1 MPTVFSLLWFKPTE
15 LCKSCR
21 KASFSSS
28 ISFDYLVSLLW
39 QQMPLEINAFSAFNF
54 FFNIDSKTLSTS
66 TGNTEIWLRWDLFGC
81 FLVGCFAT
89 KHQLDF
95 ILSHT
100 WFCQVAKSR
109 PEYITLDCT
118 TRKHFWWTREKNIK
132 LFISEGTK
140 WRFKASSVKC
150 SKYSE
155 SALSQEFVWNDNLN
169 PWAETQKAIE
179 KLLTLMNR
187 QLHQETSLINF
198 HLNLLKTLQKCNHK
212 NETRQE

>member
-54 FFNIDSKTLSTS
+54 FFNIHSKTLSIS

-81 FLVGCFAT
+81 FLVGFFFAT

-118 TRKHFWWTREKNIK
+118 ARKHFWWTREKNIK
-132 LFISEGTK
+132 LFISEGLNEDLKHLQWNAANTQSQHFPK
-140 WRFKASSVKC
+140 S
-150 SKYSE
+150 
-155 SALSQEFVWNDNLN
+155 LSGTTILIHG
-169 PWAETQKAIE
+169 QKPK
-179 KLLTLMNR
+179 KLLRSFWL
-187 QLHQETSLINF
+187 
-198 HLNLLKTLQKCNHK
+198 
-212 NETRQE
+212 